1 MKINEKIT
9 QCTIGWLKIRPTVN
23 NIFITLTDNNGN
35 VLVSSHSGLL
45 KFKGSKKR
53 TAYIAGLVIKNLL
66 KTIKK
71 KNFKL
76 KGYIVQLY
84 GSLKNWSFKIA
95 LKKLY
100 ELNLRN
106 IFFLQYIINHTHNG
120 LRNKKKRRL

>member
-9 QCTIGWLKIRPTVN
+9 ETAIGCLKIRPTVN
-23 NIFITLTDNNGN
+23 NIFITLTNTKGN

-53 TAYIAGLVIKNLL
+53 TAYIAGLVIKNVVR
-66 KTIKK
+66 KIKK
-71 KNFKL
+71 KNFDIN
-76 KGYIVQLY
+76 GYIVQLY
-84 GSLKNWSFKIA
+84 GSLKNWSFKTA

-100 ELNLRN
+100 ELKLKN
-106 IFFLQYIINHTHNG
+106 IFFLQYIIKHTHNG

>member
-9 QCTIGWLKIRPTVN
+9 QCHIGWLKIRPTVN
-23 NIFITLTDNNGN
+23 NIFVTLTDNNGN
-35 VLVSSHSGLL
+35 VLISSHSGLL

-53 TAYIAGLVIKNLL
+53 TAYIAGLVLKNLIKL
-66 KTIKK
+66 VKK
-71 KNFKL
+71 KNLKI

-95 LKKLY
+95 TKKLY